1 MRWKISLSLAREA
14 FRVSSMQGKTAVNR
28 ARAEDEQKIVQKAS
42 GCGCICFETA
52 EVWIIQFFYFFVLW
66 MIENVS
72 MSCTI

>member
-28 ARAEDEQKIVQKAS
+28 ARAEDEQKAS

-52 EVWIIQFFYFFVLW
+52 EVWIIQFFYFFVSW
-66 MIENVS
+66 MIQNVS